1 VSRKVYVDVK
11 VRLII
16 NMEEGISVDGII
28 NDMDYTFNS
37 NKGNAEIV
45 DSEIVDFEVT
55 DSK

>member
-1 VSRKVYVDVK
+1 MSRKVYVDVK